1 MPSFSVCLP
10 QDALVCMSGN
20 CCVSGSSAVW
30 SLDGSQRKTKEKL
43 WKKNGVEEELD
54 IAFLA
59 LRMDRFSL
67 SPSPKAGRRSCS
79 PRWRLGAWTLSAG
92 YSRTTRPVT
101 QLHSVVSQHC
111 MSKPL
116 GDTGCHAVRV
126 RFFKCRWLSCLF
138 YPFFSKVIF
147 IQWSRLF
154 TELTCLVKIQLTT
167 EKLL

>member
-1 MPSFSVCLP
+1 
-10 QDALVCMSGN
+10 MSGN

-43 WKKNGVEEELD
+43 WKKNGVEDELD

-67 SPSPKAGRRSCS
+67 SPSPKAGSRSCS
-79 PRWRLGAWTLSAG
+79 PSWRLGAWTLSEA
-92 YSRTTRPVT
+92 TLELLA
-101 QLHSVVSQHC
+101 QLHSVAAQHC

-126 RFFKCRWLSCLF
+126 RFFKCRWLRCLF
-138 YPFFSKVIF
+138 YHFFSKVIF